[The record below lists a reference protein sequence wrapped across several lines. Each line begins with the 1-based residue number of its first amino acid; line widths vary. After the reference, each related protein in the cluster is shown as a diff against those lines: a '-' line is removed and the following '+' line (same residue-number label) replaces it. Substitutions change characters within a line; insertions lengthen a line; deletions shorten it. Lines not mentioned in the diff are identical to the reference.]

1 MKANLRLKSAIL
13 EVVENQIR
21 DNNPPETRE
30 TLIRLMEM
38 GDSREEAVR
47 KIALVV
53 VGEIYEVMK
62 NKEVFNRERFV
73 SKLKKLK

>member
-1 MKANLRLKSAIL
+1 MKPNLRLKSAIL

-30 TLIRLMEM
+30 TLMKLIKR
-38 GDSREEAVR
+38 GVSREEAIR
-47 KIALVV
+47 KIAVV
-53 VGEIYEVMK
+53 VVEKIYEMMK

-73 SKLKKLK
+73 DKLKKLK